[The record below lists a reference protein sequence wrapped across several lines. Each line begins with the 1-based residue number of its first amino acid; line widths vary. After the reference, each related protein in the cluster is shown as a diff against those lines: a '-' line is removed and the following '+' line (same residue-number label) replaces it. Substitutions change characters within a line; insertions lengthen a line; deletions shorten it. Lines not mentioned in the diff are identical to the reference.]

1 MAATTGAGAAD
12 ADTSVPPT
20 STASA
25 SASAPAASTS
35 SRPTNASRL
44 PVNPFSATM
53 NNGTAIATATENV
66 RVITTIGHVDHGKT
80 TFVDYL
86 LAANNIISGRLAGK
100 VRYLDSREDEQR
112 RGITMESSSVALRFR
127 VVGGGAGTGA
137 GGVKSG
143 GDSSVGTG
151 GGKGSEGG
159 VKSGNGAGS
168 GRGGGGGAKTYVV
181 NLIDTP
187 GHVDFSGEVSSA
199 SRLCDGALVLVDVV
213 EGVCTQVM

>member
-12 ADTSVPPT
+12 ADTSASAT
-20 STASA
+20 STT
-25 SASAPAASTS
+25 PAASTS
-35 SRPTNASRL
+35 SRPTNASRP

-53 NNGTAIATATENV
+53 NNGTATATENV

-127 VVGGGAGTGA
+127 VVGGGGTGA
-137 GGVKSG
+137 GGG
-143 GDSSVGTG
+143 GFGISLPSLDITIGADLAVAVGL
-151 GGKGSEGG
+151 S
-159 VKSGNGAGS
+159 
-168 GRGGGGGAKTYVV
+168 
-181 NLIDTP
+181 L
-187 GHVDFSGEVSSA
+187 
-199 SRLCDGALVLVDVV
+199 
-213 EGVCTQVM
+213 